1 MQMSFKIMLYKL
13 KNADMRVGDFAIIM
27 FVCFKAN
34 LELIRFCINKI
45 NEFNMNKTELNSEL
59 MLSVVV
65 PVLNEAENIAPL
77 ISEICSSLDGK
88 LEYEIIYVDD
98 GSDDDTPEIL
108 SEIKSSC
115 SRLRI
120 LRHKISCG
128 QSTAI
133 TTGIHAAKAQWIA
146 TLDGDGQNDPA
157 DIPLLWEKMREN
169 RVPNDN
175 LMVVGYRKKR
185 RDTWLKRLSSK
196 IANAVRSSLLKDGT
210 PDTGS
215 GLKLFRKALFCKLPY
230 FDHMHRFLPALVI
243 RAGGR
248 VLSVEVNHRE
258 RKRGESKYG
267 LHNRLWVGIIDMFG
281 VMWLQRRS
289 KIPTIER
296 KE

>member
-1 MQMSFKIMLYKL
+1 MNSKL
-13 KNADMRVGDFAIIM
+13 N
-27 FVCFKAN
+27 
-34 LELIRFCINKI
+34 
-45 NEFNMNKTELNSEL
+45 
-59 MLSVVV
+59 LSVVV

-98 GSDDDTPEIL
+98 GSDDATPEIL
-108 SEIKSSC
+108 SKIKSSC

-120 LRHKISCG
+120 LRHKTRCG

-133 TTGIHAAKAQWIA
+133 TTGIHAANAPWIA
-146 TLDGDGQNDPA
+146 TLDGDGQNDPS
-157 DIPLLWEKMREN
+157 DIPLLWEKLMKN
-169 RVPNDN
+169 SDLSKN

-215 GLKLFRKALFCKLPY
+215 GLKLFGKELFCRLPY

-267 LHNRLWVGIIDMFG
+267 LHNRLWVGIIDMLG

-289 KIPTIER
+289 NIPTIER

>member
-1 MQMSFKIMLYKL
+1 MDKT
-13 KNADMRVGDFAIIM
+13 DM
-27 FVCFKAN
+27 
-34 LELIRFCINKI
+34 
-45 NEFNMNKTELNSEL
+45 NSEL

-98 GSDDDTPEIL
+98 GSDDATPEIL

-120 LRHKISCG
+120 LRHKTSCG

-133 TTGIHAAKAQWIA
+133 TTGIHSAKAPWIA

-157 DIPLLWEKMREN
+157 DIPLLWEKMRGYSA
-169 RVPNDN
+169 PNDK

-215 GLKLFRKALFCKLPY
+215 GLKLFKKDLFRKLPY

-243 RAGGR
+243 RADGR

-258 RKRGESKYG
+258 RKRGTSKYG

-289 KIPTIER
+289 KIPIIER

>member
-1 MQMSFKIMLYKL
+1 M
-13 KNADMRVGDFAIIM
+13 
-27 FVCFKAN
+27 
-34 LELIRFCINKI
+34 
-45 NEFNMNKTELNSEL
+45 NEFNINKTDVNSEL

-98 GSDDDTPEIL
+98 GSDDATPEIL
-108 SEIKSSC
+108 WEIKSSC
-115 SRLRI
+115 SRLQTM
-120 LRHKISCG
+120 RHKTSCG

-133 TTGIHAAKAQWIA
+133 ATGILAAKAPWVA

-157 DIPLLWEKMREN
+157 DIPLLWEKMRKN
-169 RVPNDN
+169 SSPNDN

-215 GLKLFRKALFCKLPY
+215 GLKMFRKDLFCKLPY

-248 VLSVEVNHRE
+248 VLSVEVHHRE
-258 RKRGESKYG
+258 RKRGKSKYG

-281 VMWLQRRS
+281 VIWLQRRS